1 VRIVRTILAV
11 VVAVSVAVLPAT
23 AGTLPVAKASES
35 QATEVALSAAMPVDC
50 DHHAPARDR
59 GSKAADDCAA
69 MAACAASCFNYAGTV
84 VPEVALVPT
93 ASRLQ
98 PVAATDLVVSKIGT
112 PPFRPPRV

>member
-23 AGTLPVAKASES
+23 AGALPAAKASETS
-35 QATEVALSAAMPVDC
+35 VVEVALSAAMPVDC

-59 GSKAADDCAA
+59 GSRAADDCAT

-84 VPEVALVPT
+84 VPGVAPVPT

-98 PVAATDLVVSKIGT
+98 PVVATALVVSKIGS